1 MSNARIAIRRGI
13 SRDAVKYHVRN
24 AIAKLGLRGRAELQR
39 WRGVPKSSAA
49 YRDATNKEIAMT
61 TTHELRLGPIGQ
73 ISRTVRDIDAA
84 CAWYG
89 KVLGLKHL
97 YTFGKLAFF
106 DLGGTRLYLSAE
118 GGEPGPESTLYLRV
132 DDIGAA
138 YAELSARG
146 VEFTGRAAPDPS
158 PRRRNGG
165 VDGVLQGSRGPVP
178 GLDVAGATERLSR
191 VSIFSRAR
199 GAHRPRPWH
208 WPLRSRAPAA
218 PAARGPRARRRTPSA
233 NCCAS
238 PADVEA

>member
-1 MSNARIAIRRGI
+1 MPGNRKLAQRRGRPPHDDVLTPAEWAIVHAVRHGMSNARIAIRRGI

-39 WRGVPKSSAA
+39 WQGVPKSSAA

-73 ISRTVRDIDAA
+73 K
-84 CAWYG
+84 YG
-89 KVLGLKHL
+89 KVMGLKHL

-138 YAELSARG
+138 YAELSVRG
-146 VEFTGRAAPDPS
+146 VEFQGAPHLIH
-158 PRRRNGG
+158 RH
-165 VDGVLQGSRGPVP
+165 VDGMEEWMAFFKDPDGRFLALMSQV
-178 GLDVAGATERLSR
+178 
-191 VSIFSRAR
+191 
-199 GAHRPRPWH
+199 RPK
-208 WPLRSRAPAA
+208 S
-218 PAARGPRARRRTPSA
+218 
-233 NCCAS
+233 
-238 PADVEA
+238 

>member
-1 MSNARIAIRRGI
+1 
-13 SRDAVKYHVRN
+13 
-24 AIAKLGLRGRAELQR
+24 
-39 WRGVPKSSAA
+39 
-49 YRDATNKEIAMT
+49 MT

-106 DLGGTRLYLSAE
+106 DLGGTRLFLSAE

-146 VEFTGRAAPDPS
+146 VEFKGAPHLIHRHADGTEEWMAFFKDPEGRFLA
-158 PRRRNGG
+158 
-165 VDGVLQGSRGPVP
+165 
-178 GLDVAGATERLSR
+178 LDVAGAAEGRLT
-191 VSIFSRAR
+191 RAN
-199 GAHRPRPWH
+199 GSAGPA
-208 WPLRSRAPAA
+208 RAYAA
-218 PAARGPRARRRTPSA
+218 TTARAAAITYSLSSCGSTTSSSAPNASA

-238 PADVEA
+238 PGASNRIDTRTRSPSSTCSITRQLR